1 MWELSQ
7 SDTNLAGIV
16 AEVGADPEGLI
27 ESQQGCHPHHERGL
41 GFLYPP
47 KMNFSLELVYF
58 CELNKGTALLL
69 CNASNLVLEML
80 KRYKIW

>member
-27 ESQQGCHPHHERGL
+27 ESQQVLGVGRGMSSSPGEGARL
-41 GFLYPP
+41 SLSP
-47 KMNFSLELVYF
+47 KNEFF
-58 CELNKGTALLL
+58 T
-69 CNASNLVLEML
+69 
-80 KRYKIW
+80 